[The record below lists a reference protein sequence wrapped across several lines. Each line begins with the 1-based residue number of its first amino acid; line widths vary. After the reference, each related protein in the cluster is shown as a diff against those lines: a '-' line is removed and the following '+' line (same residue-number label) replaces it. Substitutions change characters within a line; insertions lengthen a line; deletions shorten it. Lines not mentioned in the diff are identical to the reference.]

1 MRKALVLITLLL
13 LVGAAAVTIFLVRK
27 ARKPAPTRVGWRA
40 HVTTLAGDGSP
51 SFRDSQQATQAAF
64 SDPFGI
70 AVAEDGTVYVAD
82 AGESNRIR
90 KITPKGIVTT
100 FAGSNEGFADGV
112 GAAASFNTPSAVAI
126 DSSGNLYVADTG
138 NNRIRKVTP
147 QAKVSTIAGDGSA
160 GYLDGPAAQARFNGP
175 IGVAVDANGNVY
187 VADTYNDRI
196 RKIAPDG
203 QVSTIAG
210 AGQPGFADGDRN
222 TSLFDTPCGVVVTA
236 DGSLIVADTG
246 NDRLRKITPDGNVTT
261 ISVNINGDEISSPV
275 GLALTHDNYLYVT
288 ELDRS
293 RVIQIAPDGT
303 AHVIAGRGSGFAN
316 GSEAA
321 RFNQPAGVAI
331 VQRSGELYVTDEAN
345 YLIRKL
351 DHTASNQPTESPSI
365 TASQSPA
372 DQSTVGQSAPAD
384 QSATTQLPTAG
395 QSPTPLPRLTNET
408 LNQQS
413 LLWPVDPQDRP
424 HEVVA
429 TLGEVRGSFD
439 STDSRHHLHSGLDVF
454 GPYNNTVRAIRSE
467 KVTSPLPN
475 WGFGSLNEG
484 MRVGLISYIHMH
496 AGRDKDAKMFDDPRF
511 QPITGADGK
520 LARVRVK
527 RGTRFRPGDAVG
539 TINRM
544 YHVHLN
550 VGPPGGE
557 INPLS
562 LTPIGFKDD
571 IAPTIEKNGVQL
583 FDQSGKQFTEKNKD
597 RLLVTGNVRIV
608 VDAFDRT
615 NMNPDRRRLGLYKL
629 GYQLLKTDGTPVPGF
644 AEPRITLLFD
654 RLPPDRDSTKIAYA
668 DESGIT
674 VYGSETAR
682 FLYELT
688 NTVSHGRATSGV
700 WDTSQTPPGDYILR
714 IIAADFS
721 GNEAQQGRDVLITIR

>member
-13 LVGAAAVTIFLVRK
+13 LAGAALTIFLVRR
-27 ARKPAPTRVGWRA
+27 ARKPLPTPVGWHA
-40 HVTTLAGDGSP
+40 HVTTFAGDGSP
-51 SFRDSQQATQAAF
+51 SVF

-70 AVAEDGTVYVAD
+70 AIAEDGTIFVAD
-82 AGESNRIR
+82 AGENNRIH
-90 KITPKGIVTT
+90 KIAADGIVTT
-100 FAGSNEGFADGV
+100 FAGGGEGFADGA
-112 GAAASFNTPSAVAI
+112 GATASFNTPSALAI
-126 DSSGNLYVADTG
+126 DADGNLYVADTG
-138 NNRIRKVTP
+138 NNRIRKITT
-147 QAKVSTIAGDGSA
+147 QGEVSTVAGDGTA
-160 GYLDGPAAQARFNGP
+160 GYLDGPVAQARLNGP

-196 RKIAPDG
+196 RKISPDG
-203 QVSTIAG
+203 QVSTVAG
-210 AGQPGFADGDRN
+210 AGSPGYADGDRG
-222 TSLFDTPCGVVVTA
+222 TSLFDTPCGVAVTT
-236 DGSLIVADTG
+236 DGTIIVADTG
-246 NDRLRKITPDGNVTT
+246 NDRLRKVTPDGNVTT
-261 ISVNINGDEISSPV
+261 VPVNIGGDEISSPV
-275 GLALTHDNYLYVT
+275 ALALTHDNYLYVT

-303 AHVIAGRGSGFAN
+303 AHVIAGRGSGFAD
-316 GSEAA
+316 GSDAA
-321 RFNQPAGVAI
+321 RFNQPAGIAV
-331 VQRSGELYVTDEAN
+331 VRRSGELYVTDEGN
-345 YLIRKL
+345 YLVRKL
-351 DHTASNQPTESPSI
+351 DHRVSNETVPQGQSTAGQAAT
-365 TASQSPA
+365 A
-372 DQSTVGQSAPAD
+372 DQSTTT
-384 QSATTQLPTAG
+384 QSATVA
-395 QSPTPLPRLTNET
+395 QSPPPRLTNET
-408 LNQQS
+408 LNVKS
-413 LLWPVDPQDRP
+413 LIWPIDPQDQP

-454 GPYNNTVRAIRSE
+454 GAYNNTVRAIRSE

-496 AGRDKDAKMFDDPRF
+496 VGRDKDTKMFDDPRF
-511 QPITGADGK
+511 QPVTGADGK

-539 TINRM
+539 TVNRM

-562 LTPIGFKDD
+562 LSPVGFKDD
-571 IAPTIEKNGVQL
+571 ISPTIEKNGVQL
-583 FDQSGKQFTEKNKD
+583 FDQSGKQFTEKTNN
-597 RLLVTGNVRIV
+597 RLLITGNVRIV

-615 NMNPDRRRLGLYKL
+615 NMNPDRRRLGLYRL
-629 GYQLLKTDGTPVPGF
+629 GYQLLKPDGTPATGF

-668 DESGIT
+668 DQSGIT
-674 VYGSETAR
+674 VYGSETTR
-682 FLYELT
+682 FLYEVT
-688 NTVSHGRATSGV
+688 NLVNHGRAAAGV
-700 WDTSQTPPGDYILR
+700 WNTSETAPGDYTLR

-721 GNEAQQGRDVLITIR
+721 GNEAQDGRDLLITVR